1 MKTTKESNEASISVT
16 VSNDVDL
23 SEDFVDVIDTILNK
37 QEQTYEQLLLSF
49 SQYKPGNLNL

>member
-16 VSNDVDL
+16 VSNDVDS
-23 SEDFVDVIDTILNK
+23 SEDFVDVIDNILNK